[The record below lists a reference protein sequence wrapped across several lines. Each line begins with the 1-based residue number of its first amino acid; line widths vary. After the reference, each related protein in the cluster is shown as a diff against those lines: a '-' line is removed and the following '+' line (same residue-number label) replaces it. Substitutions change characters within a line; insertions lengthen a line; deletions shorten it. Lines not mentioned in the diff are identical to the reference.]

1 MSDRIRDVGFR
12 DLFRGLDMAE
22 IETPNEIKIPDEVF
36 KRLLEGTMERS
47 YLNGVSQFD
56 YFVPDETER
65 HGEVEWLQ
73 IIRLPVHPDNIED
86 YDLINRWQGVLSTL
100 HIWGYRT
107 VFLLQRTGGRTSLYL
122 GVTTATQG
130 VGSKD
135 ALDQMMEATA
145 ANMPGVAMEWV
156 RHDQTKDDR
165 HEKIYDVLNHYH
177 AIGAVTGIPSF
188 ISDESRSVLQT
199 LDQLAFGVRKIN
211 GRERDYSL
219 LVIADP
225 IPDNEISSIINRMR
239 ELGSE
244 IHKYVSRSVTEN
256 QGTSSQK
263 DVGMGGAVGG
273 ILSGLGTVA
282 GALIG
287 SWLGAPYLGSNLGRG
302 IGGAVGG
309 AVGMNKTKSVSIN
322 FSRSVTTEYL
332 DKFAQYAEEIME
344 KHIAR
349 LKEGRNLGYW
359 NVGTYV
365 LGRTKMDIATV
376 TGMLRS
382 IYSGDETYLEP
393 IRLHVLREDSNAAEI
408 VKGFQL
414 ISLENENIDK
424 MIDNVYKKKYE
435 QDHIWHVFGR
445 RYQYLSTPM
454 NTKELGL
461 TTSLPRRDVPGLRF
475 VKTAVRFANNP
486 PVLNEDSI
494 SIGKVVDMG
503 VVQNNEYRIDPNSL
517 VRHALVTG
525 GTGSGKSTTCKAILN
540 EVVSRGIPV
549 LIIEPA
555 KDDYVRWA
563 MELKEKKGIP
573 FHIYMPGAS
582 SFNGQPLEEL
592 AVNPFEPAAVK
603 GAKVDLMARCENLV
617 SLLVASIPSIEDVLP
632 VLIDEL
638 VYAKA
643 EDFFQEDFHSG
654 EAVKPFLYP
663 KMEDLIPMVDDL
675 VEGYDPRNYKTI
687 RKSLI
692 TRLKYLTR
700 GNRGRLLNVTKS
712 TDYDALFGQPT
723 VINLSRIAGSRD
735 KALIMALLMLSL
747 YEYRISAYSYQADYR
762 KRAQQNELLH
772 LTMIEEA
779 HNLLMN
785 PSTVTN
791 DSGNPQQVVAD
802 LFSNMLSEIRGYGE
816 GITIVDQVPTRLIP
830 DVIKNTNYKFVHR
843 LTAPDDCEVMA
854 ASLALREDQ
863 KSMIPA
869 LEIGNAIVYGDNDDA
884 AVWVKMNKP
893 KG

>member
-414 ISLENENIDK
+414 IS
-424 MIDNVYKKKYE
+424 
-435 QDHIWHVFGR
+435 QD
-445 RYQYLSTPM
+445 M
-454 NTKELGL
+454 
-461 TTSLPRRDVPGLRF
+461 
-475 VKTAVRFANNP
+475 
-486 PVLNEDSI
+486 
-494 SIGKVVDMG
+494 
-503 VVQNNEYRIDPNSL
+503 
-517 VRHALVTG
+517 
-525 GTGSGKSTTCKAILN
+525 
-540 EVVSRGIPV
+540 
-549 LIIEPA
+549 
-555 KDDYVRWA
+555 
-563 MELKEKKGIP
+563 
-573 FHIYMPGAS
+573 
-582 SFNGQPLEEL
+582 
-592 AVNPFEPAAVK
+592 
-603 GAKVDLMARCENLV
+603 
-617 SLLVASIPSIEDVLP
+617 
-632 VLIDEL
+632 
-638 VYAKA
+638 
-643 EDFFQEDFHSG
+643 
-654 EAVKPFLYP
+654 
-663 KMEDLIPMVDDL
+663 
-675 VEGYDPRNYKTI
+675 
-687 RKSLI
+687 
-692 TRLKYLTR
+692 
-700 GNRGRLLNVTKS
+700 
-712 TDYDALFGQPT
+712 
-723 VINLSRIAGSRD
+723 
-735 KALIMALLMLSL
+735 
-747 YEYRISAYSYQADYR
+747 
-762 KRAQQNELLH
+762 
-772 LTMIEEA
+772 
-779 HNLLMN
+779 
-785 PSTVTN
+785 
-791 DSGNPQQVVAD
+791 
-802 LFSNMLSEIRGYGE
+802 
-816 GITIVDQVPTRLIP
+816 
-830 DVIKNTNYKFVHR
+830 
-843 LTAPDDCEVMA
+843 
-854 ASLALREDQ
+854 
-863 KSMIPA
+863 
-869 LEIGNAIVYGDNDDA
+869 
-884 AVWVKMNKP
+884 
-893 KG
+893 

>member
-36 KRLLEGTMERS
+36 KSLLEGTMERS

-424 MIDNVYKKKYE
+424 MIDNEYKKKYE

-785 PSTVTN
+785 PSAVTN

-893 KG
+893 KE

>member
-56 YFVPDETER
+56 YFMPDETER

-107 VFLLQRTGGRTSLYL
+107 VFLLQRTGGQTSLYL

-156 RHDQTKDDR
+156 RHDQTRDDR
-165 HEKIYDVLNHYH
+165 HEKIYDVLNNYH

-225 IPDNEISSIINRMR
+225 IPDEEISSIINRMR

-244 IHKYVSRSVTEN
+244 IHKYVSRTVTEN
-256 QGTSSQK
+256 EGSSSQK

-309 AVGMNKTKSVSIN
+309 AMGMNKTKSVSIN

-365 LGRTKMDIATV
+365 LGRTKMDITTV

-424 MIDNVYKKKYE
+424 MLDNEYKRKYE

-486 PVLNEDSI
+486 PVLKEDSI

-525 GTGSGKSTTCKAILN
+525 GTGSGKSTTCKSILN
-540 EVVSRGIPV
+540 EVVSRGVPV

-563 MELKEKKGIP
+563 LELKEKKGIP
-573 FHIYMPGAS
+573 FHIYMPGAA

-592 AVNPFEPAAVK
+592 AVNPFEPAAVR

-643 EDFFQEDFHSG
+643 EDFFKEDFHSG

-712 TDYDALFGQPT
+712 TDYDVLFGQPT

-747 YEYRISAYSYQADYR
+747 YEYRISAYSCQEDYR

-785 PSTVTN
+785 PSVVTN

-843 LTAPDDCEVMA
+843 LTSPDDCEVMA

-893 KG
+893 GV

>member
-309 AVGMNKTKSVSIN
+309 AVGMNKTKSVSMN

-424 MIDNVYKKKYE
+424 MIDNEYKKKYE

-785 PSTVTN
+785 PSAVTN

-893 KG
+893 KE

>member
-145 ANMPGVAMEWV
+145 ANMLGVAMEWV

-302 IGGAVGG
+302 IGGAIGG

-424 MIDNVYKKKYE
+424 MIDNEYKKKYE

-692 TRLKYLTR
+692 TR
-700 GNRGRLLNVTKS
+700 GRLLNVTKS

-785 PSTVTN
+785 PSAVTN

-893 KG
+893 KE

>member
-424 MIDNVYKKKYE
+424 MIDNEYKKKYE

-785 PSTVTN
+785 PSAVTN

>member
-145 ANMPGVAMEWV
+145 ANMLGVAMEWV

-302 IGGAVGG
+302 IGGAIGG

-424 MIDNVYKKKYE
+424 MIDNEYKKKYE

-785 PSTVTN
+785 PSAVTN

-893 KG
+893 KE

>member
-424 MIDNVYKKKYE
+424 MIDNEYKKKYE

-785 PSTVTN
+785 PSAVTN

-893 KG
+893 KE